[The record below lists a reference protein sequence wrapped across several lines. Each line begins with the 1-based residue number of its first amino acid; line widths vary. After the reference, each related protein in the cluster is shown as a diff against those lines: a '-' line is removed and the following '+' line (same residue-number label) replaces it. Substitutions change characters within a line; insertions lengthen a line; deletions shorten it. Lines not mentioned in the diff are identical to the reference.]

1 MYKKH
6 QEHILVQT
14 HITRKNMSKN
24 APPVN
29 TVRRLKTENKLK
41 YTTQKWAQKY
51 EKQRIQQH
59 MY

>member
-1 MYKKH
+1 
-6 QEHILVQT
+6 
-14 HITRKNMSKN
+14 MSKN